1 MKNTLIKRI
10 YSQKTVGFPPNFLV
24 SCIVMTVRQVI
35 QKVSKNTFECRYL
48 DRFWEW
54 DLPCFFLMSHI
65 SPLESTS
72 TLRYV
77 SIKTMVILG
86 KKRLHEVLKDD
97 HFHKTSKAISC
108 AIYGNSSLGEQ
119 ANHSCDENL

>member
-1 MKNTLIKRI
+1 MRST
-10 YSQKTVGFPPNFLV
+10 
-24 SCIVMTVRQVI
+24 M
-35 QKVSKNTFECRYL
+35 
-48 DRFWEW
+48 
-54 DLPCFFLMSHI
+54 FFLMSHI
-65 SPLESTS
+65 SSLESTS

-97 HFHKTSKAISC
+97 HFYKTSKAISC

-119 ANHSCDENL
+119 ANYNYDENL